1 MSRRVSS
8 PTANAAHPA
17 SKVRI
22 ANGRLSD
29 EQAIP
34 RSLVHKNAIAEVFVT
49 DSVSVGADS
58 MLIAGELPRTHYY
71 YNDPALD
78 SARFDLIAILELCRQ
93 ACFVMAHRHYRVPIG
108 RQFVLRSIG
117 ARLSR
122 MAFDRH
128 GDQPLRVVVRCD
140 AARRWEREGELVG
153 VSWKFTVQTSAGVDV
168 ASADAAMSWTE
179 RTAWESLRRGQRAKR
194 ALPPRIEYRRPCLS
208 QVPATSVGRESARNV
223 VLRDLHEQAGVLHG
237 KLVVDITHPGLFD
250 HYVDHLSGM
259 LEAEACRQAAI
270 WSARR
275 RRGEADWV
283 VEALTLDFTGVGE
296 LDLSTH
302 CEGFVRK
309 VRTSPDNAHVV
320 ALRLVQREI
329 VLCEARAEVVT
340 RTRAPAEPTSEPT

>member
-1 MSRRVSS
+1 MPHRVSS
-8 PTANAAHPA
+8 PTASVAHPA
-17 SKVRI
+17 SRVQV

-49 DSVSVGADS
+49 DSVSMATDS

-71 YNDPALD
+71 YNDPALA

-93 ACFVMAHRHYRVPIG
+93 ACFVMAHRHYGVPIG
-108 RQFVLRSIG
+108 PQFVLRSIG
-117 ARLSR
+117 AHLSR
-122 MAFDRH
+122 TAFDGH
-128 GDQPLRVVVRCD
+128 EDQPLRVLVRCD
-140 AARRWEREGELVG
+140 AERRWEREGELVG
-153 VSWKFTVQTSAGVDV
+153 VSWKFAVRTAAGIDV

-179 RTAWESLRRGQRAKR
+179 RTVWESLRQRQRAKR
-194 ALPPRIEYRRPCLS
+194 ALPPRIEYRRPRLS

-223 VLRDLHEQAGVLHG
+223 VLRDLHERAGVLRG

-270 WSARR
+270 WSARH
-275 RRGEADWV
+275 RRGEADWA

-302 CEGFVRK
+302 CEGTVDNAL
-309 VRTSPDNAHVV
+309 TSAGDAHVV

-329 VLCEARAEVVT
+329 VLCEARAEVVR
-340 RTRAPAEPTSEPT
+340 RTRALADPN